1 MYPVRDSIYNDTSIR
16 AEYVFSLAKDT
27 IGLFNSSDS
36 ILMESKNDQKFD
48 LDASAV
54 ISVGSAILGKAFYLI
69 CGHWTSIET
78 FRYKQLSKIIA
89 KY

>member
-1 MYPVRDSIYNDTSIR
+1 MRDSIYNDTLIR
-16 AEYVFSLAKDT
+16 ADYVFEYAKDT

-54 ISVGSAILGKAFYLI
+54 ISVGSAILGKAFSIFFNLRLMTVFYL
-69 CGHWTSIET
+69 TMNNV
-78 FRYKQLSKIIA
+78 YVLKI
-89 KY
+89 